1 MTEMSRLQRV
11 DTFARQQ
18 KRYWVAEARRSLKTT
33 RHEFWKACN
42 RTGVRVSKG
51 WQRRSRRA
59 SHVWGMWA
67 RKLRR
72 PWKITIDRIGH
83 APLVVKNL
91 SRKLAF
97 RIWGMRRP
105 IQRWRVRRKRVHER
119 WSELRVEI
127 SLEQEMERLAD
138 AGRPIV
144 VGPWVSEVGYEA
156 LYWVPFVRWFAS
168 AYHIR
173 PDRLLI
179 LSRGGTASWY
189 ADITPN
195 YLEIFDRVTPAQ
207 FAAYNA
213 ERSDAPGGTIKQWTI
228 SPFEQR
234 LVDQAQ
240 AEWGVSS
247 VSVLH
252 PSLMYQLFRQFWAG
266 NRPLGFADGHT
277 LYRKIVAP
285 PVEAVPLPGLPDNY
299 VAVKLYAAQSLQDT
313 PDTRRLLRGLLAGV
327 AEKYPIVLLDTGL
340 ALDEHG
346 EFAVPLGARVISA
359 REWMTPQDN
368 LAVQTRIIA
377 NATAFIGTCGSIAW
391 LAPMLGTDTTAVMT
405 DAKFLNVHLHLA
417 RRVYR
422 LIEGGRFTPFDLGA
436 LAPLGLGLAAL
447 PSSSKV
453 DA

>member
-1 MTEMSRLQRV
+1 
-11 DTFARQQ
+11 
-18 KRYWVAEARRSLKTT
+18 
-33 RHEFWKACN
+33 
-42 RTGVRVSKG
+42 
-51 WQRRSRRA
+51 
-59 SHVWGMWA
+59 
-67 RKLRR
+67 
-72 PWKITIDRIGH
+72 
-83 APLVVKNL
+83 VKNL

-127 SLEQEMERLAD
+127 GLEQEMERLAD
-138 AGRPIV
+138 AGLPVV
-144 VGPWVSEVGYEA
+144 VGPWMSEVGYET

-168 AYHIR
+168 AYHIQ
-173 PDRLLI
+173 PDRLLV

-213 ERSDAPGGTIKQWTI
+213 ERSDAPGGTIKQWAI

-247 VSVLH
+247 ASVLH
-252 PSLMYQLFRQFWAG
+252 PSLMYRLFRQFWAG
-266 NRPLGFADGHT
+266 NRSLGFADEHT
-277 LYRKIVAP
+277 LYRKIAAP
-285 PVEAVPLPGLPDNY
+285 SVEAGLLPGLPDKY

-313 PDTRRLLRGLLAGV
+313 PDTRRLLRDLLAGV

-340 ALDEHG
+340 ALDEHE
-346 EFAVPLGARVISA
+346 EFALPLGARVISA
-359 REWMTPQDN
+359 REWMTPRDN
-368 LAVQTRIIA
+368 LAVQTRLIA
-377 NATAFIGTCGSIAW
+377 NATAFVGTCGSIAW

-422 LIEGGRFTPFDLGA
+422 LVEGGRFTPFDLGA

-447 PSSSKV
+447 QSSLKV